1 MIPPQ
6 EQRGTPCEERMD
18 EREYT
23 GRVISLIEIDKNAAN
38 ISENILIRKS
48 LNGWARIIKL
58 VQKVWK

>member
-1 MIPPQ
+1 
-6 EQRGTPCEERMD
+6 MD